1 MQLINKKLDKIQLI
15 FAKND
20 SGSND
25 VSVFDL
31 KSLYQAVN
39 SSRIVEKRGHK
50 LFLSLVGDSLVEVN
64 KISRDT
70 VATVNRQTISEAIS
84 LAKKGCGVSPSF
96 ILCSRVRVNLI
107 RIWAVTFLDYH

>member
-1 MQLINKKLDKIQLI
+1 MCEYARDAAHAAINKKLDKSQLI

-25 VSVFDL
+25 VCMFDFT
-31 KSLYQAVN
+31 SLYQAVN
-39 SSRIVEKRGHK
+39 SSRIVEKHGHK

-64 KISRDT
+64 KIFRDT

-84 LAKKGCGVSPSF
+84 LAKKGTWGF
-96 ILCSRVRVNLI
+96 TEFYFMSRNGE
-107 RIWAVTFLDYH
+107 FD